1 MIQTVG
7 FAVLGQ
13 STVDDIVPSLS
24 KRLPSGI
31 RVLARGALDDL
42 TPAEIDELAPTS
54 DSDYLLVC
62 KVEPGREA
70 QVVFDKMLPKIQRVV
85 DSLASD
91 GADLI
96 VILCGANWS
105 ELKSDRIILNPG
117 ALLPQLVIALSQGKK
132 LGLVMPTILQVESTK
147 QKYRRL
153 GATNVVATY
162 VTLYDD
168 ADPSEEI
175 RNAADFLVSE
185 GVDLVWMPCLGMD
198 DNLRAEFQKQVS
210 KPAVLAQSLL
220 GKVITELIGT

>member
-7 FAVLGQ
+7 FAILGQ

-24 KRLPSGI
+24 KRLPPGI
-31 RVLARGALDDL
+31 RVLARGALDEL
-42 TPAEIDELAPTS
+42 TPDEINELAPTS
-54 DSDYLLVC
+54 ASDYLLVC
-62 KVEPGREA
+62 KVEPGKEA
-70 QVVFDKMLPKIQRVV
+70 QVVFDKMLPKIQHVV

-96 VILCGANWS
+96 VVLCGANWS
-105 ELKSDRIILNPG
+105 ELKSDKVILNPG
-117 ALLPQLVIALSQGKK
+117 AILPQLVIALSQGKK
-132 LGLVMPTILQVESTK
+132 LGLVMPTIHQVESTR
-147 QKYRRL
+147 QKYLRL

-162 VTLYDD
+162 VTLYND

-185 GVDLVWMPCLGMD
+185 SVDLVWMPCLGMD
-198 DNLRAEFQKQVS
+198 DKLRTEFQQRVN